1 MSPRLLTWLGI
12 CLTAASLLLSCT
24 PSQSVPT
31 QAETPERVIAIRDS
45 ALNYIAERYN
55 LVSYLP
61 SAEHWQVGEIVPGD
75 RPDKR
80 VYTFVAGDWT
90 IHVQVPVNTTEI
102 CCVKLIFAKTGF
114 EWNGTV
120 DENMEVTEV
129 SYAHWVRPKP

>member
-1 MSPRLLTWLGI
+1 MSPRLLAWLGI
-12 CLTAASLLLSCT
+12 CLTVASLLLSCT
-24 PSQSVPT
+24 PSQSAPPQV
-31 QAETPERVIAIRDS
+31 ETPERVIAIRDS
-45 ALNYIAERYN
+45 ALNYIAEKYD
-55 LVSYLP
+55 LASFLP
-61 SAEHWQVGEIVPGD
+61 SAEHWQVGEIVSGD
-75 RPDKR
+75 QPDKR

-120 DENMEVTEV
+120 DDNMIVTEV